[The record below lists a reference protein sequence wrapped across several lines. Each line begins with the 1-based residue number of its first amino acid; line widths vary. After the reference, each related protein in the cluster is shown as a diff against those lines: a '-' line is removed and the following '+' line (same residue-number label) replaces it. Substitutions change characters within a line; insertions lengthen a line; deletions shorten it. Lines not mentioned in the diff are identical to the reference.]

1 MATYQFLF
9 FFLNFFQ
16 NTRIAFF
23 FPCVGKVEV
32 TGVEEIL
39 GHKAFVLRFLQCR
52 DEDWI
57 GRPFFAKYDP
67 DAVWFDDLEPLP
79 GMELPWDENGIPKP
93 VISALN

>member
-1 MATYQFLF
+1 MNPFSFLI
-9 FFLNFFQ
+9 LSE
-16 NTRIAFF
+16 
-23 FPCVGKVEV
+23 GKVEV

-67 DAVWFDDLEPLP
+67 KAVWFDDLEPLP
-79 GMELPWDENGIPKP
+79 GMELPWDEIGIPKP
-93 VISALN
+93 IIPVVNN

>member
-1 MATYQFLF
+1 LDLLAPF
-9 FFLNFFQ
+9 FGPNGSIIVDASHNRRL
-16 NTRIAFF
+16 R
-23 FPCVGKVEV
+23 

-39 GHKAFVLRFLQCR
+39 GHKVFVLRFLQCR

-67 DAVWFDDLEPLP
+67 KAVWYDDLEPLP

-93 VISALN
+93 VTPRLN